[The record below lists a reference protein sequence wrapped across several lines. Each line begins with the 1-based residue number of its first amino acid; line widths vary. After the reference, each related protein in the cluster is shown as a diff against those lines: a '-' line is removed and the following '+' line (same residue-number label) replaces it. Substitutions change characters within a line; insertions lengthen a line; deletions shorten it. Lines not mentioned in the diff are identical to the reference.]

1 MDFYISLKYFS
12 NTIFTAC
19 STSFKPFKIVFT
31 FKMLISTMRSCVVFK
46 PVVSKSKKAIGR
58 FRFSSINSKKINLT
72 CKDSRNNFTFVRFF
86 KFKDMMEENEMKN
99 EKEDLFSKAVRAGKR
114 TYFFDVKTTKNDEKY
129 LTITESKRRFDND
142 QNRFFFEK
150 HKIFLYKEDFEKVSK
165 ALNDAINFIET
176 GEYPEDY
183 NEEPAPTNEDGLDK
197 WFDDL
202 DKNL

>member
-1 MDFYISLKYFS
+1 
-12 NTIFTAC
+12 
-19 STSFKPFKIVFT
+19 
-31 FKMLISTMRSCVVFK
+31 
-46 PVVSKSKKAIGR
+46 
-58 FRFSSINSKKINLT
+58 
-72 CKDSRNNFTFVRFF
+72 
-86 KFKDMMEENEMKN
+86 MEENEMKN
-99 EKEDLFSKAVRAGKR
+99 EKEDLFAKAIRAGKR

-150 HKIFLYKEDFEKVSK
+150 HKIFLYKEDFAKVSK

-183 NEEPAPTNEDGLDK
+183 NEDPVATNEDGLDK

>member
-1 MDFYISLKYFS
+1 M
-12 NTIFTAC
+12 
-19 STSFKPFKIVFT
+19 
-31 FKMLISTMRSCVVFK
+31 
-46 PVVSKSKKAIGR
+46 
-58 FRFSSINSKKINLT
+58 
-72 CKDSRNNFTFVRFF
+72 RFF
-86 KFKDMMEENEMKN
+86 KFKDMMEANEMKN